1 MLNRFLETIVTSNKR
16 YEGFTLLSH
25 PTPFKNTPLFSDKYD
40 LIQIHSTQPISKN
53 DIVGFCGVCW
63 VKDNHVVG
71 LDGDSYSDNM
81 IVVGYSEFLDDGELC
96 LDLLVSDW

>member
-1 MLNRFLETIVTSNKR
+1 MNRFLETFVTSNKR

-25 PTPFKNTPLFSDKYD
+25 PTPFKKTPLFSDKYD
-40 LIQIHSTQPISKN
+40 LIQIHSIQPISKY
-53 DIVGFCGVCW
+53 DIVGFCGICR

-71 LDGDSYSDNM
+71 FDYDSYSDNM